1 MKERRPTG
9 MGRGTVVLLISHG
22 VFLLSGCIIHF
33 GLGRYLGPGDYG
45 IFGVV
50 LALMTTMN
58 LVLTSGFPRGVAKYI
73 AEDHRALP
81 AIARKALVIQ
91 GAAALLAFG
100 LYFGL
105 SGVLANSLF
114 GDPELTKYIR
124 VSALVIPASA
134 VYALYQG
141 YLNGVRSFS
150 RQAIASVLSSVAK
163 VAAVFLLVWWGL
175 SVSGAIFGYLI
186 AAAVG
191 ALLCWRFLGPLG
203 QRTTDFAASKLLSF
217 GIPATIHSVMMLLIM
232 NTGLYA
238 AKALGQGAAEV
249 GYYTAASTIAR
260 VSYTLFVALAATL
273 LPSISRSIADNNP
286 AATRGYIRDSLR
298 YMLMLLIP
306 GTVLMVATAP
316 ELLTLTYSAKYVD
329 AAAPLAV
336 LAFALGLLAVFMVLN
351 SVIMGS
357 GKPQVALG
365 MSLPL
370 MVVCIILNLVLI
382 PSYGLM
388 GAAWATFAVSCLG
401 ACAGSA
407 YVLAR
412 FRALVDPKAVVRIC
426 AAAAVI
432 YVVAAIIPTP
442 GPWLPLVYVGLFG
455 LYFGLLGV
463 TRELGRKDVEVLRR
477 MMPTTV
483 SEEQ

>member
-9 MGRGTVVLLISHG
+9 MGRGTALLMLSHG
-22 VFLLSGCIIHF
+22 VFLLSGYIIHF
-33 GLGRYLGPGDYG
+33 GLGRHLGPGGYG

-73 AEDHRALP
+73 AEDHGALL
-81 AIARKALVIQ
+81 AIVRKSLVIQ
-91 GAAALLAFG
+91 GAVALLAFG

-134 VYALYQG
+134 VYAIYQG
-141 YLNGVRSFS
+141 YLSGVRSFS
-150 RQAIASVLSSVAK
+150 SQAIASVLSSGAK
-163 VAAVFLLVWWGL
+163 VVAVFLLVWWGL
-175 SVSGAIFGYLI
+175 NVTGAILGYLV

-217 GIPATIHSVMMLLIM
+217 GIPATIHSVMMFLIM
-232 NTGLYA
+232 STGLYA
-238 AKALGQGAAEV
+238 AKALGQGDAEV
-249 GYYTAASTIAR
+249 GYYTAANTIAG

-273 LPSISRSIADNNP
+273 LPSISRSIANNNTL
-286 AATRGYIRDSLR
+286 ATRGYIRDSLR

-316 ELLTLTYSAKYVD
+316 ELLTLTYSARYVD

-351 SVIMGS
+351 SVIMGG
-357 GKPQVALG
+357 GKPQAALG

-370 MVVCIILNLVLI
+370 MLLCIVLNVVLI
-382 PSYGLM
+382 PGYGLV
-388 GAAWATFAVSCLG
+388 GAAWATFAVCCLG

-412 FRALVDPKAVVRIC
+412 FHALVDPKAVVRIC

-442 GPWLPLVYVGLFG
+442 APWLPLVYVGLFG
-455 LYFGLLGV
+455 LYLGLLVV
-463 TRELGRKDVEVLRR
+463 TRELGRGDVEVVRR
-477 MMPTTV
+477 MMATTAP
-483 SEEQ
+483 EEQ